1 MVMFL
6 NKFILIVLMLLVS
19 IVTVLGNPGYVWRL
33 NNDTQPFGKDISIGT
48 TIIDLSNGEVY
59 ITLQALESTKTIGTC
74 ILDVDLKKTSFKYVS
89 LSQML
94 VGNDTLNIVTSD
106 KVNDYLEIRGVMWW
120 EDFEDSLANII
131 EAQVGVDNIK
141 VVSVSGIEEQLELN
155 AVSYYNIKEDIYS
168 PYDITVDSIFAA
180 NHYNFVRNEIPTSIG
195 GGAYTTAKRF
205 ILGST
210 ELFRNGVLQEPT
222 LDYSESLGTVTFV
235 RSPIAGDRIRVNYKY
250 K

>member
-1 MVMFL
+1 MTNL
-6 NKFILIVLMLLVS
+6 SKFILSLIVLLIS
-19 IVTVLGNPGYVWRL
+19 ITTLGNPGYVWRL
-33 NNDTQPFGKDISIGT
+33 NNDTQPFGKDISVGT

-59 ITLQALESTKTIGTC
+59 VTLLPLESTKTISTC
-74 ILDVDLKKTSFKYVS
+74 VLNTDIKKTSYEYVS

-94 VGNDTLNIVTSD
+94 VGNNSISMATSD
-106 KVNDYLEIRGVMWW
+106 KITDYLDIRGVMWW
-120 EDFEDSLANII
+120 EDFEDSLANIV
-131 EAQVGVDNIK
+131 EAQIGSDSLAVM
-141 VVSVSGIEEQLELN
+141 SVMRNMEQLALN

-195 GGAYTTAKRF
+195 GGAYTTTKRF